1 MNDDNLRLIMVTTG
15 RSGSS
20 LLAAVIADAGG
31 NFGFP
36 SEDEWDPAAG
46 AMEHPVAQ
54 EASRLFRRAYYL
66 RRVKRLFFFYKYLI
80 DIRRSLGKK
89 KLREVLKE
97 AHFIKAD
104 NMDLWVWHLTK
115 LGYRPRIITTYRR
128 FADNA
133 RSLFVLRGMHF
144 DDIVDYYC
152 RINQNA
158 LLMLDVY
165 GGCAVSYEE
174 LVDPEDTAW
183 ADALALTTGLSRDAL
198 LAARDKRIE
207 GKVQHGPEAVGLSDP
222 KAERIFEK
230 LRKLKGIAVGPS
242 PQFHRKLEG

>member
-1 MNDDNLRLIMVTTG
+1 
-15 RSGSS
+15 
-20 LLAAVIADAGG
+20 
-31 NFGFP
+31 
-36 SEDEWDPAAG
+36 
-46 AMEHPVAQ
+46 MEHPVAQ

-115 LGYRPRIITTYRR
+115 MGYRPRIITTYRR
-128 FADNA
+128 FVDNA
-133 RSLFVLRGMHF
+133 RSLFILRGMGF

-174 LVDPEDTAW
+174 AVDLDDTAW

-198 LAARDKRIE
+198 LAARDKRIK
-207 GKVQHGPEAVGLSDP
+207 GKVQHDPVVVGLSDP
-222 KAERIFEK
+222 TAERIYEK
-230 LRKLKGIAVGPS
+230 LRKLKGIAVEPS
-242 PQFHRKLEG
+242 PQFRRKLES